1 MLAQAMRVTGGLM
14 GLLCALPLLAAPAKG
29 EWKENLKD
37 VPFPEGEAA
46 GSIKGQEV
54 VVDNAEINTR
64 AGVLTLRQGKS
75 GATAFQMV
83 VFLFLK
89 KDQKPDGMLFTL
101 EKGGEA
107 ATPHVHLRWKNGAAA
122 MNGLDGYR
130 IRLQFGERMG
140 DQLPGQIYYCAP
152 DVEKSYL
159 AGSFSAT
166 VR

>member
-1 MLAQAMRVTGGLM
+1 MFGQAMRVTCGLM

-37 VPFPEGEAA
+37 VPFPTGEAA
-46 GSIKGQEV
+46 GAIKGQEV
-54 VVDNAEINTR
+54 VVDNAEVNAR
-64 AGVLTLRQGKS
+64 AGVLTLRQGKG
-75 GATAFQMV
+75 GASPFQMV

-89 KDQKPDGMLFTL
+89 RDQKPDGMLFAL

-107 ATPHVHLRWKNGAAA
+107 PTPHVHLRWKNGGTA

-130 IRLQFGERMG
+130 IRLQFGERQG
-140 DQLPGQIYYCAP
+140 DQLPGQIYFCAP
-152 DVEKSYL
+152 DMEKSFL

-166 VR
+166 VK